1 MGVETDGNRG
11 QYAPTATER
20 SKAVSRIDRN
30 ARPSRLTIADRNRQW
45 LAARR
50 AERELA
56 EARRLRRRAAAA
68 VAWAALAAGALV
80 IAQTS
85 GLLGGAL

>member
-1 MGVETDGNRG
+1 M
-11 QYAPTATER
+11 
-20 SKAVSRIDRN
+20 SRIDRN

-56 EARRLRRRAAAA
+56 EARRLRRRAAA
-68 VAWAALAAGALV
+68 VAWAALAAGALA